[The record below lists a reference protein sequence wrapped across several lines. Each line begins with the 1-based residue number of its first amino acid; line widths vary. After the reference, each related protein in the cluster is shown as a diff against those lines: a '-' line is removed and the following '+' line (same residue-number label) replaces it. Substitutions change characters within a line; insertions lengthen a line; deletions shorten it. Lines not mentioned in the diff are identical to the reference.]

1 MSISQ
6 SFLLAM
12 KNLLLSKMRAV
23 LTMLGIIIGVAAV
36 IIIISIGD
44 GMQGYVR
51 EQFES
56 MGSNLIIVGINSR
69 STSRSVSEDDF
80 FQLVEEND
88 EYIRAVS
95 PSVTTMASVKY
106 GNETNSSTSITGVS
120 DDYAVVGNLKLQN
133 GRFLN
138 Y

>member
-1 MSISQ
+1 MEC
-6 SFLLAM
+6 
-12 KNLLLSKMRAV
+12 R
-23 LTMLGIIIGVAAV
+23 
-36 IIIISIGD
+36 
-44 GMQGYVR
+44 GYVR

-106 GNETNSSTSITGVS
+106 GNEMNSSTSITGVS

-138 Y
+138 YLDVERLQKCVCCRFVCGKRDYE

>member
-1 MSISQ
+1 
-6 SFLLAM
+6 
-12 KNLLLSKMRAV
+12 
-23 LTMLGIIIGVAAV
+23 MLGIIIGVAAV

-106 GNETNSSTSITGVS
+106 GNEMNSSTSITGVS
-120 DDYAVVGNLKLQN
+120 DDYAVVGES
-133 GRFLN
+133 
-138 Y
+138 